1 MNFPIKI
8 HSSNR
13 RLIGVWVLKRTHKSV
28 REHFLVIFSEAM
40 FPLLLRTMVAAN
52 VIASVL
58 STAETQRGEY
68 QGLKE
73 VSKTIEIISKKI
85 YLICR
90 HNKISK

>member
-13 RLIGVWVLKRTHKSV
+13 RLIGIWFLKRTHKSV
-28 REHFLVIFSEAM
+28 REHFLVIFSKAM

-58 STAETQRGEY
+58 STAESQRGEY
-68 QGLKE
+68 QDLKE
-73 VSKTIEIISKKI
+73 VRKTTDYIVLKCYS
-85 YLICR
+85 
-90 HNKISK
+90 

>member
-8 HSSNR
+8 YSSDR
-13 RLIGVWVLKRTHKSV
+13 CLIGVWFLKRTHRSV
-28 REHFLVIFSEAM
+28 REHFLVISFEAM

-58 STAETQRGEY
+58 STAESQRGEY

-73 VSKTIEIISKKI
+73 VRKTTDYIVFKCYS
-85 YLICR
+85 
-90 HNKISK
+90 

>member
-1 MNFPIKI
+1 
-8 HSSNR
+8 
-13 RLIGVWVLKRTHKSV
+13 
-28 REHFLVIFSEAM
+28 M

-73 VSKTIEIISKKI
+73 VSKTIEIISKKDI
-85 YLICR
+85 
-90 HNKISK
+90 